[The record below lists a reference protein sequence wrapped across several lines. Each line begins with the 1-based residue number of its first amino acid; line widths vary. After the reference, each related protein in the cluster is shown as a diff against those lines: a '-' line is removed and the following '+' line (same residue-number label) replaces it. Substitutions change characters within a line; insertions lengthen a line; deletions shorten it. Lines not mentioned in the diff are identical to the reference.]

1 MGMESQIELL
11 KVDADQCKIK
21 IQALTE
27 ELRNHKELSRLM
39 TVTESCLELANHGI
53 TTSKE
58 YDLDP
63 DGVNRGQ
70 IPIKAH
76 CSLPEGVTK
85 IGDELEIE
93 ISHCGSQGS
102 FTHEISYDSVTIDQ
116 IIALIQSSTECYQK
130 IEYHCLSTPLAVSV
144 TGEKMISL
152 KDRNGTEYW
161 PESLGN
167 LKPKTCNHIYPQW
180 MKDVEYIKDMDVLP
194 ITGFSY
200 GPMTMVDLSLCA
212 MQSEVQEA
220 KVKLGPLTC
229 HQDANSISKNSELEN
244 IKKVINGCLIK
255 TCLNQGSCMGI
266 ENDFKCSCPPGFTGK
281 RCETNIDECI
291 NNPCGING
299 ECTDDINGFKCL
311 CNSGFSGQTCNTT
324 CPLIRWMS
332 NQNVEGRC
340 YYFIDNFTYD
350 SQKKFCKTLFSGNG
364 RPFEPQD
371 LATFN
376 KVYSVAKSK
385 LNNGRNWWMGIRD
398 PFMNGT
404 LTFESN
410 GLPLP
415 FTIPAD
421 VDVDVS
427 DDCVLFKTLG
437 KWIR

>member
-1 MGMESQIELL
+1 MCSSDVSFDQFKTEMLSQFESMESRIELL

-21 IQALTE
+21 TQALTE

-39 TVTESCLELANHGI
+39 TVAESCLELANHGI

-102 FTHEISYDSVTIDQ
+102 FTHEINYDSVTIDQ

-130 IEYHCLSTPLAVSV
+130 IEYHCLSTSLAVS
-144 TGEKMISL
+144 TLSLTSEKMLSL

-200 GPMTMVDLSLCA
+200 GPITMVDLSLCA

-281 RCETNIDECI
+281 RCETNIDE
-291 NNPCGING
+291 
-299 ECTDDINGFKCL
+299 
-311 CNSGFSGQTCNTT
+311 
-324 CPLIRWMS
+324 
-332 NQNVEGRC
+332 
-340 YYFIDNFTYD
+340 
-350 SQKKFCKTLFSGNG
+350 
-364 RPFEPQD
+364 
-371 LATFN
+371 
-376 KVYSVAKSK
+376 
-385 LNNGRNWWMGIRD
+385 
-398 PFMNGT
+398 
-404 LTFESN
+404 
-410 GLPLP
+410 
-415 FTIPAD
+415 AD
-421 VDVDVS
+421 
-427 DDCVLFKTLG
+427 
-437 KWIR
+437 